1 MELGSLCVPKHRSN
15 DLASILCVCLQVLY
29 HADSDFLVQGNAK
42 SDYWII
48 IMACEQTK
56 SNDYFYLLSHGIGVL
71 TLLLLTFI
79 L

>member
-1 MELGSLCVPKHRSN
+1 LCTEAYIGQMIWLAFCVFVSKSN
-15 DLASILCVCLQVLY
+15 VYL
-29 HADSDFLVQGNAK
+29 ADSDFLVQGNAK
-42 SDYWII
+42 SVYWII